1 MISGAKMVISLVLGA
16 VFLVIVRVFEA
27 SILRPRRL
35 RSGVLKQGI
44 RGPVPSLMYG
54 NIHEIKRIAQSQKP
68 LVKKSPQKMVHD
80 WFPAV
85 FPHLEQWRNEYG
97 ECISPVCFNSTQSFL
112 AELRFM
118 RFIVVAEAGNVG

>member
-1 MISGAKMVISLVLGA
+1 MIIGAKIFLSLVLGT
-16 VFLVIVRVFEA
+16 VFLVIARVFEA

-35 RSGVLKQGI
+35 RSGVVKQGI
-44 RGPVPSLMYG
+44 GGPVPSIMYG

-68 LVKKSPQKMVHD
+68 SAKKSPQKMVHD

-97 ECISPVCFNSTQSFL
+97 ECISSVCF
-112 AELRFM
+112 
-118 RFIVVAEAGNVG
+118 